1 MNRGDLEA
9 IDARISTLV
18 EENAPALAKLRTLKR
33 ERRALS
39 AGYASGDERRARV
52 IERDEKICRAY
63 QEAERRYGA
72 ILALAKQYKLSVRQ
86 VRRII
91 DNGAVRQADRDAR
104 AGFLPPADAAW
115 PSEASVTKP

>member
-33 ERRALS
+33 KRRALS
-39 AGYASGDERRARV
+39 AGYASGDKRRARV
-52 IERDEKICRAY
+52 IERDKTICRRY
-63 QEAERRYGA
+63 QEAEEHYGV
-72 ILALAKQYKLSVRQ
+72 IVGLAKQHKLSVRQ

-91 DNGAVRQADRDAR
+91 DNGTARQAGRDAR
-104 AGFLPPADAAW
+104 TGFLPTADPAW
-115 PSEASVTKP
+115 PSEAPITKR